1 VAQELREYEEAR
13 RNYQLAL
20 AIKVEFGDRYG
31 QASTY
36 HNLGNVA
43 EELGELAEAKTNFLQ
58 ACQIWAQFN
67 DKYNLQTFSIPSFAR
82 CYKTTKDESLLEA
95 IAEVSGVSVEEV
107 RQGLE

>member
-1 VAQELREYEEAR
+1 MAQELREYEEAR

-20 AIKVEFGDRYG
+20 AIFVEFGARYN

-36 HNLGNVA
+36 HTLGMVA
-43 EELGELAEAKTNFLQ
+43 EELGELEEAKTNFLQ

-67 DKYNLQTFSIPSFAR
+67 DKYNVQTFSIPSLSR

-107 RQGLE
+107 RRLLE